1 MIFRVA
7 YTFLCYCAVLEG
19 VPQRGVGHHRQHRSW
34 SVRGGPG
41 EHWAAEVRLGD
52 GDHGDSEDNRDN
64 ITVTMRIV
72 MIIVTTVMV
81 IMRTVRII
89 VTI

>member
-1 MIFRVA
+1 M
-7 YTFLCYCAVLEG
+7 
-19 VPQRGVGHHRQHRSW
+19 
-34 SVRGGPG
+34 
-41 EHWAAEVRLGD
+41 RLGD
-52 GDHGDSEDNRDN
+52 GDQGDSVDNRDN